1 MHCWGLQMVS
11 DFVLRPTN
19 LVVLIVD
26 HDVGVMLLLAVK
38 GSHLDKGRKNLV
50 GWTSGD

>member
-11 DFVLRPTN
+11 D

-26 HDVGVMLLLAVK
+26 NDSVVMLLLAVG
-38 GSHLDKGRKNLV
+38 GSHLDKRRKNLV
-50 GWTSGD
+50 GLTSGD